1 MNDTVLVLSVASMIA
16 AGTPMLLAA
25 IGEILAERSGVMN
38 LGIEGMMLI
47 SAASGFWVT
56 SETES
61 LALGMLVGILAATLL
76 AAVHAVLAVSLR
88 VNQIISGLALVII
101 GTGTSGFLGD
111 ATTPKLT
118 GRPPGARF
126 SSIFPE
132 GMTDLPVAG
141 PLVFDHDVVVY
152 LSWVIVAV
160 ASYFLFRTR
169 PGLSL
174 WAVGDD
180 PATADAAGIPV
191 VAFRYGATLVGGAL
205 AGMGGAYLSIQILGT
220 WQDSLTAGLGWI
232 AFCLVI
238 FSGWRPWRAMLAAY
252 VFGALTTL
260 GFTFQIVG
268 FGVPT
273 DFLAMLPFIM
283 TVLVLAVISSRPE
296 AARRLGAP
304 AALGRPFA
312 RESR

>member
-1 MNDTVLVLSVASMIA
+1 MNDTVLVLSIASMIA

-76 AAVHAVLAVSLR
+76 ATVHALLAVSLR

-101 GTGTSGFLGD
+101 GTGMSGFLGD

-126 SSIFPE
+126 SSVFPE
-132 GMTDLPVAG
+132 GMTGLPVVG

-174 WAVGDD
+174 W
-180 PATADAAGIPV
+180 
-191 VAFRYGATLVGGAL
+191 GG
-205 AGMGGAYLSIQILGT
+205 G
-220 WQDSLTAGLGWI
+220 
-232 AFCLVI
+232 
-238 FSGWRPWRAMLAAY
+238 
-252 VFGALTTL
+252 
-260 GFTFQIVG
+260 
-268 FGVPT
+268 
-273 DFLAMLPFIM
+273 
-283 TVLVLAVISSRPE
+283 
-296 AARRLGAP
+296 
-304 AALGRPFA
+304 
-312 RESR
+312 

>member
-1 MNDTVLVLSVASMIA
+1 MNDTVLILSLATTIA

-25 IGEILAERSGVMN
+25 LGEILAERSGVMN

-47 SAASGFWVT
+47 AAASGFWIT

-61 LALGMLVGILAATLL
+61 LALGMVTGIVAGTLL
-76 AAVHAVLAVSLR
+76 AAIHAVLAVSLR

-101 GTGTSGFLGD
+101 GTGLSGFLGD

-126 SSIFPE
+126 TSLFPE
-132 GMTDLPVAG
+132 ALTDLPVVG
-141 PLVFDHDVVVY
+141 PLVFDHDIIVY
-152 LSWVIVAV
+152 LSWIFVA
-160 ASYFLFRTR
+160 ATSYFLFRTR
-169 PGLSL
+169 PGLAV

-180 PATADAAGIPV
+180 PATADSAGIPV
-191 VAFRYGATLVGGAL
+191 IAFRYGFTLLGGAL
-205 AGMGGAYLSIQILGT
+205 AGLAGAYLSIHLIGT
-220 WQDSLTAGLGWI
+220 WQDSLTSGLGWI
-232 AFCLVI
+232 AFSLVI

-252 VFGALTTL
+252 VFGGLTTL
-260 GFTFQIVG
+260 GFTFQILG

-273 DFLAMLPFIM
+273 DFLAMLPF
-283 TVLVLAVISSRPE
+283 VLTIVVLAIISSRPE
-296 AARRLGAP
+296 AARRFGAP
-304 AALGRPFA
+304 AALGKPFA

>member
-1 MNDTVLVLSVASMIA
+1 MNDTVLVLSAASMIA

-56 SETES
+56 SETGS
-61 LALGMLVGILAATLL
+61 LALGMLVGILAGILL
-76 AAVHAVLAVSLR
+76 ASVHAVLAVSLR

-101 GTGTSGFLGD
+101 GTGMSGFLGD

-126 SSIFPE
+126 SSFFPD
-132 GMTDLPVAG
+132 GMTDLPIVG
-141 PLVFDHDVVVY
+141 PLIFDHDVVVY
-152 LSWVIVAV
+152 LSWVIVAA

-191 VAFRYGATLVGGAL
+191 VAIRYGATLLGGAM
-205 AGMGGAYLSIQILGT
+205 AGMAGAYLSIQILGT
-220 WQDSLTAGLGWI
+220 WQDSLTAGTGWI

-238 FSGWRPWRAMLAAY
+238 FSGWRPWRAMVAAY

-260 GFTFQIVG
+260 GFTLQIIG

-273 DFLAMLPFIM
+273 DFLAMLPFVM
-283 TVLVLAVISSRPE
+283 TVVVLAAISSRPE

-304 AALGRPFA
+304 AALGRSFA